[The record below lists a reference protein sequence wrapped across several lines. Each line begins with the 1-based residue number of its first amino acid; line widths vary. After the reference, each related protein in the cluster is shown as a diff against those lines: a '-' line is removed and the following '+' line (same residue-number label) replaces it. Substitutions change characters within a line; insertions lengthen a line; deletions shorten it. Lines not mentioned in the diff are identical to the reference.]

1 MKRLWCADEVT
12 SMKKNRQAGLLAA
25 PMILWSLVF
34 VGATIAYIVAISFMK
49 RNPAGNGVVMQ
60 FTLEN
65 YAKLLQPGYI
75 KVFLQTLRMAIE
87 TTALCILIGY
97 PFALLMSRTKGRMKT
112 LLLLLVIVP
121 FWTNA
126 LVRIYGWRILM
137 MGNGPINGLLM
148 AAGII
153 REPIRMMNTRGAVL
167 LGMVYGLVPFMIL
180 PVYSS
185 AEKLDRNLISAGR
198 DLGAKPWK
206 VFLTVELPLTLPG
219 LLSGCVLVFVPSMA
233 LFFISDLLGGTGDL
247 LVGNLVRDQ
256 LLKSRDWP
264 FAAALAVVLLVLTAI
279 VMFIQ
284 RKAGGKSSDLTLM

>member
-1 MKRLWCADEVT
+1 
-12 SMKKNRQAGLLAA
+12 MKKKDRAGLLAA
-25 PMILWSLVF
+25 PMILWSIVF

-49 RNPAGNGVVMQ
+49 RNPAGNGAAMQ

-75 KVFLQTLRMAIE
+75 KVFFQTLRMALE
-87 TTALCILIGY
+87 TTVLCILIGY
-97 PFALLMSRTKGRMKT
+97 PFALLMARAKGRLKT

-137 MGNGPINGLLM
+137 MGNGPINSALM
-148 AAGII
+148 AIGII
-153 REPIRMMNTRGAVL
+153 REPLRMMNTRGAVL
-167 LGMVYGLVPFMIL
+167 LGMVYGLLPFMIL

-198 DLGAKPWK
+198 DLGARPWK

-233 LFFISDLLGGTGDL
+233 LFFISDLLGGTGDI

-264 FAAALAVVLLVLTAI
+264 FAAALAVVLLVMTAI
-279 VMFIQ
+279 VMFIR

>member
-97 PFALLMSRTKGRMKT
+97 PFALIMSRAAGRAKG
-112 LLLLLVIVP
+112 LLLMLVIVP

-126 LVRIYGWRILM
+126 LVRI
-137 MGNGPINGLLM
+137 
-148 AAGII
+148 
-153 REPIRMMNTRGAVL
+153 
-167 LGMVYGLVPFMIL
+167 
-180 PVYSS
+180 
-185 AEKLDRNLISAGR
+185 
-198 DLGAKPWK
+198 
-206 VFLTVELPLTLPG
+206 
-219 LLSGCVLVFVPSMA
+219 
-233 LFFISDLLGGTGDL
+233 
-247 LVGNLVRDQ
+247 
-256 LLKSRDWP
+256 
-264 FAAALAVVLLVLTAI
+264 
-279 VMFIQ
+279 
-284 RKAGGKSSDLTLM
+284 

>member
-1 MKRLWCADEVT
+1 MK
-12 SMKKNRQAGLLAA
+12 KKNRAGLLAA
-25 PMILWSLVF
+25 PMIIWSLIF
-34 VGATIAYIVAISFMK
+34 VGATIAYIVAISFMQ
-49 RNPAGNGVVMQ
+49 RNPAGNGVVFR

-65 YAKLLQPGYI
+65 YAKLMQPAYA
-75 KVFLQTLRMAIE
+75 KVFVKTLRMALD
-87 TTALCILIGY
+87 TTLLCILVGY
-97 PFALLMSRTKGRMKT
+97 PFALLMARAGGRMKK

-126 LVRIYGWRILM
+126 LVRIYGWRLLM
-137 MGNGPINGLLM
+137 MGNGPINNMLM
-148 AAGII
+148 AIGLIDT
-153 REPIRMMNTRGAVL
+153 PIKMMNTRGAVL
-167 LGMVYGLVPFMIL
+167 LGMVYGLIPFMIL

-185 AEKLDRNLISAGR
+185 AEKMDRSLIAAGR

-233 LFFISDLLGGTGDL
+233 LFFISDLLGGTGDI

-264 FAAALAVVLLVLTAI
+264 FAAALSVLLLVVTGI
-279 VMFIQ
+279 VMLAQ
-284 RKAGGKSSDLTLM
+284 RRAGGKSSDMTLF